1 MGRLANLLAM
11 GAPPALDIELLR
23 TFVLIA
29 EGRSFTRAAECIGRT
44 QSAVSLQI
52 KRLESLVGRRLFMR
66 DKGQSVRLT
75 AQGERLLEDARRL
88 TALNDSMLAS
98 LSAEPAGGS
107 PASEAAEARPPRT
120 PPTIAVL
127 PFRNLTGDP
136 ADDYFV
142 DGVVDD
148 IATGLARIP
157 WLLVIAR
164 ASCVGYKGRDVDMR
178 RVGRELGAR
187 YVLHGGVRKA
197 GSRLQI
203 NAQLIDASNGG
214 LIWADRYDRRADDIF
229 DLQDEIADQVAAM
242 VEPKLRRNE
251 IARAERKRIDRLD
264 AYDLYLRALPHT
276 AAHMPGGTERALPL
290 LKRALELEPDYG
302 AAHALAAWC
311 HEWRF
316 TRGGFDPAN
325 RSAALSH
332 AAAALANCADDAETL
347 AIAGFVTSLLGDERA
362 VGLEAMRHATSLKG
376 ASATVF
382 YLASHAH
389 AIVDDGRRAT
399 AFADRA
405 FRLSP
410 FDPLA
415 FEANLALGNLA
426 MREARHEDAAACF
439 ARSVRINPRFS
450 TGHFFRAMALALAGR
465 REGADLAARE
475 GRRLE
480 PEFTTRIIHEVG
492 IAPAIT
498 ERFLEGARLLGLSG

>member
-1 MGRLANLLAM
+1 M
-11 GAPPALDIELLR
+11 GAPPALDIDLLR

-29 EGRSFTRAAECIGRT
+29 EGRSFTRAAERIGRT

-52 KRLESLVGRRLFMR
+52 KRLESLTGRRLFMR
-66 DKGQSVRLT
+66 DKGQNVRLT

-88 TALNDSMLAS
+88 TALNDSILAA
-98 LSAEPAGGS
+98 LNGEPARES
-107 PASEAAEARPPRT
+107 PASEAEEARAPRAP

-148 IATGLARIP
+148 IATALARIP

-164 ASCVGYKGRDVDMR
+164 ASCVGYERRDVDMR
-178 RVGRELGAR
+178 RVGQALGAR

-197 GSRLQI
+197 GARLQV
-203 NAQLIDASNGG
+203 NAQLIDATSGA

-251 IARAERKRIDRLD
+251 IARAERKRVDRLD

-276 AAHMPGGTERALPL
+276 AAHMPGGAERALPL
-290 LKRALELEPDYG
+290 LERALELEPDYA

-311 HEWRF
+311 REWRF
-316 TRGGFDPAN
+316 TRGGFDPAERGAALN
-325 RSAALSH
+325 HASAAL
-332 AAAALANCADDAETL
+332 AGALDDATAL
-347 AIAGFVTSLLGDERA
+347 AIAGFVTSLLGDERDA
-362 VGLEAMRHATSLKG
+362 GLEAMRRATSLKG

-389 AIVDDGRRAT
+389 AIAADGQRAQ

-405 FRLSP
+405 FRVSP

-415 FEANLALGNLA
+415 FEANMALGDLALA
-426 MREARHEDAAACF
+426 EARHEDAAACF
-439 ARSVRINPRFS
+439 ARATRINPRYS
-450 TGHFFRAMALALAGR
+450 TGHFFRAMALTLAGR
-465 REGADLAARE
+465 SDKAEAAAKEGFT
-475 GRRLE
+475 LE
-480 PEFTTRIIHEVG
+480 PEFSTRIIYEVG
-492 IAPAIT
+492 LAPAMT
-498 ERFLEGARLLGLSG
+498 APLAEGARRLGLPG